1 MSGERIMYDLKKTAA
16 FRPPSSHL
24 TARLP
29 HLTGG
34 RGAYTPTTSF
44 FTRVRFV

>member
-16 FRPPSSHL
+16 FRPPSSPIA
-24 TARLP
+24 ARLP
-29 HLTGG
+29 CTTGG
-34 RGAYTPTTSF
+34 HGAYSPTTSF